1 MKSCCILPRQLKLID
16 AYQCPSFDFA
26 QKLHIYF
33 LALNMNV
40 DIAIIG
46 AGPSGFCFAQMLA
59 HSGLS
64 IVILDRQSEDAL
76 ANPAFDGREIAI
88 THQSAKWMRE
98 LGMWQRIDPCAISPI
113 RNARIMNG
121 LSQKGMLIDH
131 RDTQQNE
138 LGFLIANHLIRK
150 SAYQAV
156 KSSPSIRLLSNAQI
170 SQLHTND
177 HRVEITLSDGQ
188 LIQSQ
193 LLIGADSRFSET
205 RRQMGISADM
215 HDFGKSMLVCVM
227 SHEINHQYSAW
238 EWFDYGQ
245 TLALLPMND
254 KSSSIVVTLPAQE
267 INRLMQLSESDF
279 NLEMQQ
285 LFKNRLGKMQLSST
299 RHAYPL
305 VTVYA
310 KRFIAKR
317 FALIGDA
324 AVGMHPVTAH
334 GFNFALMGAD
344 SLAREIK
351 SALIAKQSIAGDTL
365 LMRYE
370 KTHQHNTK
378 PLFLST
384 HAIAKLYS
392 DDRLPARLIRNAS
405 IKLANR
411 IQPLKSAIAN
421 RLTALR

>member
-1 MKSCCILPRQLKLID
+1 
-16 AYQCPSFDFA
+16 
-26 QKLHIYF
+26 
-33 LALNMNV
+33 MNV

-46 AGPSGFCFAQMLA
+46 AGPSGLCFAQMLA
-59 HSGLS
+59 QSGLS
-64 IVILDRQSEDAL
+64 IVVVDKQPEESL
-76 ANPAFDGREIAI
+76 ANPAFDGREIAL
-88 THQSAKWMRE
+88 THQSAKWMHE
-98 LGMWQRIDPCAISPI
+98 LGMWQRIDQSAISPI
-113 RNARIMNG
+113 RNARVMNG
-121 LSQKGMLIDH
+121 LSENGMLIDH

-150 SAYQAV
+150 SAYEAV
-156 KSSPSIRLLSNAQI
+156 KSSPAIRLLSNTQVN
-170 SQLHTND
+170 QLHTND
-177 HRVEITLSDGQ
+177 HGVEITLSDGQ
-188 LIQSQ
+188 QIHAQ
-193 LLIGADSRFSET
+193 LLIGADNRFSET
-205 RRQMGISADM
+205 RRLMGISANM

-254 KSSSIVVTLPAQE
+254 KSSSIVVTLPPQE
-267 INRLMQLSESDF
+267 INRLMNLSESEF
-279 NLEMQQ
+279 NQEIQQ
-285 LFKNRLGKMQLSST
+285 RFKHRLGAMQLKST

-334 GFNFALMGAD
+334 GFNFALLGANC
-344 SLAREIK
+344 LAKEIK
-351 SALIAKQSIAGDTL
+351 HALASKQSIASESL

-370 KTHQHNTK
+370 KTHQRNTK

-384 HAIAKLYS
+384 HAIAKFYS
-392 DDRLPARLIRNAS
+392 DDRLPVRFIRNVS
-405 IKLANR
+405 LKLGN
-411 IQPLKSAIAN
+411 QVHPLKRAIAN